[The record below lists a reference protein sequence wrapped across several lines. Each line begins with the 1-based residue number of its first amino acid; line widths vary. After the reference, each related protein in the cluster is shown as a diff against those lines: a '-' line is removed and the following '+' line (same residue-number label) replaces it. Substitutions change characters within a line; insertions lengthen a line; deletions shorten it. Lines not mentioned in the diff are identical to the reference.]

1 MRHKIGVL
9 HDVGL
14 NLAGGEIARG
24 RAGKR
29 GRRQRAGPG
38 GCRPEQAGQQPT
50 EQEAGPQKLG
60 KEPPGEGVAHS
71 RSDYSMEAYLFGA
84 ASAKEDGPF
93 IGCDLSG

>member
-1 MRHKIGVL
+1 
-9 HDVGL
+9 
-14 NLAGGEIARG
+14 
-24 RAGKR
+24 
-29 GRRQRAGPG
+29 
-38 GCRPEQAGQQPT
+38 
-50 EQEAGPQKLG
+50 LG